1 MVIIGLAGG
10 SGSGKSLVTELF
22 SELGF
27 FGIDTDLVYREITSS
42 PSECL
47 KALSE
52 EFGTDILTPSGALDR
67 RRLAEAVFMSE
78 GAEERRMKLN
88 EITHKY
94 ILDEVRKIISSLD
107 VRYRGAIVDAPLLFE
122 SGFDRECDATVSV
135 IADIELRIKR
145 ILLRDGVS
153 EGEARRRIA
162 SQKSDEELKSLS
174 DYIIVNNG
182 NGDELRASVLRI
194 AEEILNREG

>member
-1 MVIIGLAGG
+1 
-10 SGSGKSLVTELF
+10 
-22 SELGF
+22 

-78 GAEERRMKLN
+78 GAEERRLKLN

-107 VRYRGAIVDAPLLFE
+107 AGYRGVIVDAPLLFE

-153 EGEARRRIA
+153 EKEARRRIA

>member
-27 FGIDTDLVYREITSS
+27 FGIDTDAVYRKITSA

-47 KALSE
+47 TALVS
-52 EFGTDILTPSGALDR
+52 EFGSDIISRSGALDR

-78 GAEERRMKLN
+78 DADVKRLRLN
-88 EITHKY
+88 GITHKY
-94 ILDEVRKIISSLD
+94 ILDEVRRIITSLD
-107 VRYRGAIVDAPLLFE
+107 GDFRGAVVDAPLLFE
-122 SGFDRECDATVSV
+122 SGFDKECDATVSV
-135 IADIELRIKR
+135 IADEELRLER
-145 ILLRDGVS
+145 ILHRDGVT
-153 EGEARRRIA
+153 EAEARRRIA
-162 SQKSDEELKSLS
+162 SQKSEEELRALS

-182 NGDELRASVLRI
+182 NEDELRASVLSI
-194 AEEILNREG
+194 AEEILNRKG

>member
-47 KALSE
+47 KALSK
-52 EFGTDILTPSGALDR
+52 EFGADILSPSGALDR
-67 RRLAEAVFMSE
+67 RKLAEAVFMSE
-78 GAEERRMKLN
+78 GREQKLLKLN
-88 EITHKY
+88 GITHKY

-107 VRYRGAIVDAPLLFE
+107 TGYRGAVVDAPLLFE

-135 IADIELRIKR
+135 IADRELRIRR

-153 EGEARRRIA
+153 EEEARRRIA
-162 SQKSDEELKSLS
+162 SQKSDGELRRLS

-182 NGDELRASVLRI
+182 NRDELRKSVLWI
-194 AEEILNREG
+194 AEEILNRKG